1 MREGKLYTKKV
12 QIARPRP
19 EKSLLLKWATFRD
32 KLQPG
37 GKEEWKL
44 QIMHPDKKAA
54 DAQLL
59 ATLYDASLDKLYI
72 NDWNFYLS
80 LSRFI
85 PDTGANL
92 ISSGV
97 MHIKSSPERT

>member
-1 MREGKLYTKKV
+1 MTGISIK
-12 QIARPRP
+12 P
-19 EKSLLLKWATFRD
+19 EENKIGGIRKKSLLLKWATFRD

-72 NDWNFYLS
+72 NDWNFNLS

-92 ISSGV
+92 IYLPGIPSG
-97 MHIKSSPERT
+97 P